1 MPEWELYGEKL
12 SQERLYEEQSHR
24 RQWQALYK
32 DQRGK
37 CALCGLPITK
47 ETGWHDHHIVY
58 KMLGGSDA
66 LSNRCLVHPTCHI
79 KIHTLNLEVV
89 KPAI

>member
-1 MPEWELYGEKL
+1 
-12 SQERLYEEQSHR
+12 
-24 RQWQALYK
+24 
-32 DQRGK
+32 
-37 CALCGLPITK
+37 LCGLPITK